1 MRAPAYLVAAR
12 TAAALIAQPAVT
24 SRWTDPSALTGF
36 TVGGLAAHLA
46 GLVFSVSR
54 LLEADPATEELVPL
68 LEHYARAA
76 WVGADLDADVNVGI
90 RSSGEQAAAG
100 GPGALVASVGAA
112 IDSLESGLA
121 SLDPEFRVRPPAGPW
136 SLTLDDFLVTRMM
149 EIVVHSD
156 DLATSVD
163 LPTPPF
169 PGEVEDPVLG
179 LLVSLAVRRHGSLP
193 LVRALSRAERAPATI
208 AAF

>member
-46 GLVFSVSR
+46 GQVFSVSR

-90 RSSGEQAAAG
+90 RSSG
-100 GPGALVASVGAA
+100 
-112 IDSLESGLA
+112 
-121 SLDPEFRVRPPAGPW
+121 
-136 SLTLDDFLVTRMM
+136 
-149 EIVVHSD
+149 
-156 DLATSVD
+156 
-163 LPTPPF
+163 
-169 PGEVEDPVLG
+169 
-179 LLVSLAVRRHGSLP
+179 
-193 LVRALSRAERAPATI
+193 
-208 AAF
+208 